1 MAWKTTAKIFRQFMV
16 WLQCKGKETY
26 GICDAKEES
35 LGNVTAEGLFFQV
48 ELVFRRLTSPG
59 MGAGR
64 QG

>member
-1 MAWKTTAKIFRQFMV
+1 MV

-48 ELVFRRLTSPG
+48 ELISRRLTSPG